1 MVPMLPFLAGLALG
15 ALSVSAVRSGRAS
28 QSLHQVGDRVRAAA
42 RSGGAQLQTVAA
54 AGKAMTQRVWD
65 GVAPTQAEA
74 MAPAPADAAPAA
86 APPKR
91 RRTAT
96 RDAAT
101 SATPAKRAPA
111 KRAPAKRASKKA
123 AE

>member
-65 GVAPTQAEA
+65 GVAATQAEA
-74 MAPAPADAAPAA
+74 TAPAPAEAAT

-96 RDAAT
+96 RGAAAP
-101 SATPAKRAPA
+101 ATPAKRAPT

>member
-65 GVAPTQAEA
+65 GVAATQAEA
-74 MAPAPADAAPAA
+74 TAPAPAEAAT

-96 RDAAT
+96 RGAAAPAT
-101 SATPAKRAPA
+101 TPAKRAPA